1 MTQKIPHADLS
12 PGGDPVTQSP
22 HSGCASLRADSLGF
36 HDLLIQHLPVL
47 RQQAMA
53 LTRNRAD
60 AEDLLQTS
68 VASALAAKGSF
79 EQGTNFR
86 AWMGSIIRNRFLS
99 NCRRRRETV
108 SIDDAPPSMLSRSG
122 GQEESLAMR
131 ELRHHMAR
139 LPAQQRLLLLLI
151 SVEGRSYEEVSQQ
164 TGVPVGT
171 LKARVSRTRKQLRI
185 WMLGEEDAP
194 RRAVSP
200 ARPMA
205 TSRSPLRNGP
215 AMEVGSEDRLAR
227 G

>member
-1 MTQKIPHADLS
+1 MTQKIPHADPLS
-12 PGGDPVTQSP
+12 GGDPATQPSVDG
-22 HSGCASLRADSLGF
+22 SILLRADSLGF

-68 VASALAAKGSF
+68 VASALAAKASF
-79 EQGTNFR
+79 QPGTNFR

-108 SIDDAPPSMLSRSG
+108 SIDDAPPSTLSRSG

-171 LKARVSRTRKQLRI
+171 LKARVSRTRKQLRV
-185 WMLGEEDAP
+185 WMLGDEEAP
-194 RRAVSP
+194 RSGVAS

-205 TSRSPLRNGP
+205 AARSPLRNGP
-215 AMEVGSEDRLAR
+215 AMEVDTEDRLAR

>member
-1 MTQKIPHADLS
+1 MSDRINHNDAPPERAAASPSPQVGTNLSKADAL
-12 PGGDPVTQSP
+12 D
-22 HSGCASLRADSLGF
+22 F

-68 VASALAAKGSF
+68 VASALTAKQSF
-79 EQGTNFR
+79 ELGTNFR

-122 GQEESLAMR
+122 GQEENLAMA

-139 LPAQQRLLLLLI
+139 LSAQQRLLLLWI

-171 LKARVSRTRKQLRI
+171 LKARVSRTRKQLRVWI
-185 WMLGEEDAP
+185 LGEEDAP
-194 RRAVSP
+194 RRAVVS
-200 ARPMA
+200 ARPLA
-205 TSRSPLRNGP
+205 VSRSPLRTGL
-215 AMEVGSEDRLAR
+215 ARQDIAEDRLPRA
-227 G
+227 

>member
-1 MTQKIPHADLS
+1 MSDRIPHGNVLS
-12 PGGDPVTQSP
+12 ESESVNPSP
-22 HSGCASLRADSLGF
+22 QNGTNLSRADSLDF
-36 HDLLIQHLPVL
+36 HDLLIKHLPAL

-53 LTRNRAD
+53 MTRNRAD

-68 VASALAAKGSF
+68 VASALAAKKSF
-79 EQGTNFR
+79 EPGTNFR

-122 GQEESLAMR
+122 GQEENLAMA

-139 LPAQQRLLLLLI
+139 LSAEQRLLLLLI

-171 LKARVSRTRKQLRI
+171 LKARVSRTRKQLRVWI
-185 WMLGEEDAP
+185 LGDEDAH
-194 RRAVSP
+194 RRTVVS
-200 ARPMA
+200 ARPLA
-205 TSRSPLRNGP
+205 VSRSPLRT
-215 AMEVGSEDRLAR
+215 GSAREDTAEDRLPRA
-227 G
+227 